1 MKLKRKSFLVGLMA
15 AGLLGAAGY
24 GLYTTCLQRGMG
36 MAAAPAP
43 AAPPVQP
50 VPQSIAHG
58 EDATRRH
65 LTADLKAGDVDPV
78 TGRRILY
85 YHDPMV
91 PGNQFDKPAKSPFM
105 DMMLVPVYADG
116 GGDGGSDRGA
126 GEGRTVTV
134 SPHLQQNLG
143 VRTAPVTEGTLSL
156 PVTAVGNIAF
166 NERDQAT
173 VQARATGYVERL
185 HVRATLDR
193 VAKGQALAELYV
205 PDWVA
210 AQEEFLSVRR
220 MQGTDLAPLVEAAR
234 QRMRQAGMNEA
245 QIAWVEGSGQTQV
258 RTILVAPISGVVT
271 ELAVR
276 EGMTV
281 MAGTTLFRLN
291 GLGTVWANAEVPES
305 QAALLRPGTRV
316 RAKSPA
322 VPGMSLEGQVQAL
335 LPEVNPMTRTLK
347 ARLELANP
355 GGRLVPG
362 MSVQMQF
369 TDLRADKALLIPTEA
384 VIQTGRRTVVIVVD
398 GEGRSGHFRPIE
410 VEIGTEGGGQTE
422 VKRGLQAGQRV
433 VVSAQFLIDSEA
445 SLKGVEA
452 RLNTAEP
459 KPQAAD
465 TTPRHEGD
473 ATVESLSRDALTLSH
488 GPIPSLKWGPM
499 TMDFK
504 PPPQGLPS
512 GLKAGDKVRFAFYMG
527 TDKLP
532 QLTAVTV
539 QAPTAKAVTGAKA
552 WEPAMIARLIRW
564 SIANRFLVLL
574 ATLMLGALGRVLAAA
589 HAARRAAGPVGRA
602 GHHPHVLPGAGAA
615 PRRKPGHLPADDDDA
630 VGAWR

>member
-1 MKLKRKSFLVGLMA
+1 MQLKPLLIGLTA
-15 AGLLGAAGY
+15 AGVLAATGY
-24 GLYTTCLQRGMG
+24 GLYTTGLQRGMG

-43 AAPPVQP
+43 AAPPTQAI
-50 VPQSIAHG
+50 PQSIAQG

-65 LTADLKAGDVDPV
+65 LTAGLKAGDVDPA

-91 PGNQFDKPAKSPFM
+91 PGNRFDKPAKSPFM

-116 GGDGGSDRGA
+116 GGDSGA

-134 SPHLQQNLG
+134 SPRLQQNLG
-143 VRTAPVTEGTLSL
+143 VRTAPVTEGTLSP
-156 PVTAVGNIAF
+156 PVTAVGSIAF

-205 PDWVA
+205 PDWIA

-234 QRMRQAGMNEA
+234 QRMRQVGMNEA
-245 QIAWVEGSGQTQV
+245 QIAWVEGSGKTQA
-258 RTILVAPISGVVT
+258 RTILLAPISGVVT

-281 MAGTTLFRLN
+281 TAGTTLFRLN
-291 GLGTVWANAEVPES
+291 SLGTVWANAEVPES

-316 RAKSPA
+316 RAKSTAMPE
-322 VPGMSLEGQVQAL
+322 VTLDGQVQAL
-335 LPEVNPMTRTLK
+335 LPEVNPTTRTLK

-369 TDLRADKALLIPTEA
+369 TDLQVGKALLVPTEA
-384 VIQTGRRTVVIVVD
+384 VIQTGRRTVVIVAD
-398 GEGRSGHFRPIE
+398 GEGRSGHFRPVE

-422 VKRGLQAGQRV
+422 VRRGLQAGQRV
-433 VVSAQFLIDSEA
+433 VVSSQFLIDSEA

-452 RLNTAEP
+452 RLNAAES
-459 KPQAAD
+459 KPQAED

-504 PPPQGLPS
+504 PPTQGLPN

-527 TDKLP
+527 TDNLP

-539 QAPTAKAVTGAKA
+539 QASALKAKPVTGAKA
-552 WEPAMIARLIRW
+552 GSQP
-564 SIANRFLVLL
+564 
-574 ATLMLGALGRVLAAA
+574 
-589 HAARRAAGPVGRA
+589 
-602 GHHPHVLPGAGAA
+602 
-615 PRRKPGHLPADDDDA
+615 
-630 VGAWR
+630 